1 MPAAPVSEPSPE
13 PGAPLVAGETATGTS
28 VSNATGSGETVF
40 RGSVSGET
48 VSREAV
54 SREDVAALRQ
64 RVTQG
69 DTLPLAWRLE
79 QLDRLERL
87 CAEGEGAVLAA
98 LAADLGK
105 PPVEAFFELV
115 AVRQEIRLCRQ
126 KLRRWMAPRPAAVPL
141 SLQPGRAE
149 SQAQPLGCVLIIG
162 PWNYPF
168 HLLLQPLVSALA
180 AGNTAV
186 LKPSEHAPA
195 TAALVAELVA
205 RHLDPG
211 VVRLVQGDG
220 QVAQELLQLRFDH
233 IFFTGGERVGRLVMA
248 AAAPHL
254 TPVTLE
260 LGGKSPAVV
269 LADADLEITARRL
282 IWGKSLNGGQTCVA
296 PDHLLVEEP
305 IRQEL
310 IGRLASRITACFGA
324 DPLQSPDLA
333 RIVNRAQFERLSGLL
348 EGARQKGQ
356 LLFGGQSDPEQLRIA
371 PTLLAVTDPGD
382 PLMASELFGPL
393 LPILAVA
400 SLAEAIEA
408 INSRPKPLA
417 LYLFSRSAAAER
429 QLLAGTSSGSYCRN
443 DVVMQAGLAELA
455 FGGVG
460 ASGMGSYHGQA
471 GFDTFSHQR
480 SLLRRPFA
488 LDLPFRYPPYGSKL
502 NLVKRLLG

>member
-1 MPAAPVSEPSPE
+1 MPAAPVSEPPAE
-13 PGAPLVAGETATGTS
+13 PGAPLVSGEAVISASNSAGP
-28 VSNATGSGETVF
+28 VSGETISSERVS
-40 RGSVSGET
+40 GDSVSGEP
-48 VSREAV
+48 VSGAT
-54 SREDVAALRQ
+54 VAALRQ

-69 DTLPLAWRLE
+69 DSLPVAWRLE

-87 CAEGEGAVLAA
+87 CAEGEGAVLEA
-98 LAADLGK
+98 LASDLGK

-126 KLRRWMAPRPAAVPL
+126 KLRRWMAPRPVAVPL

-269 LADADLEITARRL
+269 LADADLEVTARRL
-282 IWGKSLNGGQTCVA
+282 VWGKSLNGGQTCIA
-296 PDHLLVEEP
+296 PDHLLVEES
-305 IRQEL
+305 IRQDL
-310 IGRLASRITACFGA
+310 IGRLSNRITACFGA

-333 RIVNRAQFERLSGLL
+333 RIVNPAQFDRLSALL
-348 EGARQKGQ
+348 EGARQRGQ
-356 LLFGGQSDPEQLRIA
+356 ILFGGQSNPERLRIA
-371 PTLLAVTDPGD
+371 LTLLAVDDPSD

-393 LPILAVA
+393 LPILGVT
-400 SLAEAIEA
+400 SLTEAITA

-417 LYLFSRSAAAER
+417 LYLFSRSDASEG

-443 DVVMQAGLAELA
+443 DVVMQAGIPELA

-488 LDLPFRYPPYGSKL
+488 LDLPFRYPPYSNKL